1 VLWIGVLLLVCLLL
15 YGKSCGV
22 EIKPITMAL
31 LKVSI
36 PILTIISLIMV
47 YEAKTTL
54 EACDDEEDQFASAL
68 LSDNE
73 DVLSAKSVTMFD
85 AKILESILTINREC
99 FPSDWQYEDSR
110 EYYKGMLS
118 NTTNINIILTVNK
131 KYVGYLLAIPHK
143 QAFKELRN
151 DDEQMEEDI
160 KSFYIET
167 AAILA
172 EFRGRNGLD
181 LMLKKLV
188 PINV

>member
-1 VLWIGVLLLVCLLL
+1 
-15 YGKSCGV
+15 
-22 EIKPITMAL
+22 
-31 LKVSI
+31 
-36 PILTIISLIMV
+36 MV